1 MNKEIIILEIDSLI
15 RTLNFIQ
22 EEQLFI
28 KNKLSNFL
36 ENTLEFPI
44 LNWAEKLHQEILNR
58 ESAIQLLKKDILKL
72 QNQVFRK
79 NVINHIS
86 DQLMMEAFKKFKLQV
101 IYIETEFITW
111 KNISNKQFDS
121 V

>member
-28 KNKLSNFL
+28 KRKISNFL
-36 ENTLEFPI
+36 ENTLEFSI
-44 LNWAEKLHQEILNR
+44 LNWAEILHQEILNR
-58 ESAIQLLKKDILKL
+58 ETAIQLLKNDILKL
-72 QNQVFRK
+72 QHLVIQKKVVNQ
-79 NVINHIS
+79 IS
-86 DQLMMEAFKKFKLQV
+86 DQLLIEAFKKIKLQV

-111 KNISNKQFDS
+111 KNIANKQFES